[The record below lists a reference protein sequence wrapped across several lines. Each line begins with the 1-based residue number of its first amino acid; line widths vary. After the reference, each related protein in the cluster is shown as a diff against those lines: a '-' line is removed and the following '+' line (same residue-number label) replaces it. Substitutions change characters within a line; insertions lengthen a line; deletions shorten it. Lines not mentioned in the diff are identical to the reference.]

1 MSGSVRGSTSAS
13 WAALAL
19 LGLACVMGCTG
30 KKLPPPPAET
40 AKPLERYLLGRS
52 DRLAVKF
59 FYTPELNEEVVVRP
73 DGQISLQLV
82 GDVPA
87 AGRTPAEV
95 AEHIRRLYQPLVQV
109 RDVAVIVRQS
119 ASAKAYVGGEV
130 YQPTMLP
137 IDGAT
142 SVIDAII
149 MAGGVR
155 DTAEL
160 GSVVLLRP
168 GAEKPQAY
176 LVDVKNALRGEVPV
190 PALQPYDVVYVPKSA
205 IAEVGKFVDL
215 YINRIV
221 PRNAS
226 FSAFYNMN
234 PELAVTE

>member
-1 MSGSVRGSTSAS
+1 MGGSVRGSTSPS
-13 WAALAL
+13 WRALAL
-19 LGLACVMGCTG
+19 LGLACAIGCAG

-52 DRLAVKF
+52 DQLAVKF

-87 AGRTPAEV
+87 AGRTPSEV
-95 AEHIRRLYQPLVQV
+95 AEHLRRLYQPLVQV
-109 RDVAVIVRQS
+109 RDVAVIVKLS

-168 GAEKPQAY
+168 GPEKPQAY
-176 LVDVKNALRGEVPV
+176 VVDVKNALRGQVPV

-226 FSAFYNMN
+226 FSAYYNMN